1 MVAVYKLFPQI
12 NLCKW
17 MWTAVERHQG
27 TIRKVV
33 WYWCAA
39 HLALAPFVL
48 PLFPWAPTQKGL
60 NRQKWRKQKHLAG
73 TNLCKSVFLKG
84 ASSRHAGPSQ
94 METGDLIFCFFQ
106 IPVTGGPLTTTR
118 GLNCQHLRNGVS
130 VKGTYCSSRRPK
142 FNSQHPQP
150 SWQPPITQ
158 APGLSYTSS
167 LWGHRHS
174 VCTYSHTCMT
184 VRVIITIMKTWP

>member
-1 MVAVYKLFPQI
+1 MNV
-12 NLCKW
+12 NCC
-17 MWTAVERHQG
+17 
-27 TIRKVV
+27 RKASGYNKKGGVV
-33 WYWCAA
+33 LVCSALSISSRCAST
-39 HLALAPFVL
+39 L
-48 PLFPWAPTQKGL
+48 PMSSYTEGL

-94 METGDLIFCFFQ
+94 METGNLIFCFFQ
-106 IPVTGGPLTTTR
+106 IPVTGGALTTTR

-150 SWQPPITQ
+150 S
-158 APGLSYTSS
+158 
-167 LWGHRHS
+167 
-174 VCTYSHTCMT
+174 
-184 VRVIITIMKTWP
+184 